1 MCGVDLRSIK
11 GCCIL
16 QGLNTLGTHGK
27 NDKTA
32 DHDIQDYNRNQ
43 QKKQKFYDMINGVSG
58 NTMSGIHINTS

>member
-1 MCGVDLRSIK
+1 ME
-11 GCCIL
+11 L
-16 QGLNTLGTHGK
+16 QYRK